1 MIQANLANTT
11 REPGTQQEADIS
23 RLATPALVLD
33 APVVRR
39 NIERLASYAASVG
52 INVRPHTKTHKS
64 HFLAQLQLESG
75 ASGIAVAKVSEAEKI
90 SEPNQDVLLAYP
102 PVGATRAGRLAALAR
117 DRTIRAAVDSLAAV
131 AATGEAAKSAGVT
144 IGLLVDLDVGLHRTG
159 VESPAAALAIAQA
172 IDKAPGLRLDGIM
185 IYPGHIMQPADEQKD
200 ALQRVD
206 DLVTETIELWSRH
219 GLAAAI
225 VSGGSTPTAYQSHLV
240 KSLTEIRPGT
250 YIFNDMNTV
259 DGGYCT
265 LDDCAARVIATVIS
279 DAVPGQIVIDA
290 GSKTLTSDL
299 NGWAPASGFG
309 HVVEY
314 PKARIGKLSEEHG
327 QVDVTACD
335 QKPAVGERV
344 TVIPNH
350 ICPCIN
356 LRDRLWWAESNEPLR
371 ELTVDAR
378 GLNQ

>member
-1 MIQANLANTT
+1 MIQANPANTT
-11 REPGTQQEADIS
+11 RESDTLQQSDIL
-23 RLATPALVLD
+23 RLPTPAVVLD

-39 NIERLASYAASVG
+39 NIERLASYAASVR

-64 HFLAQLQLESG
+64 HFLAHLQLEAG
-75 ASGIAVAKVSEAEKI
+75 ASGITVAKVSEAEKI

-102 PVGATRAGRLAALAR
+102 PVGATRADRLATLAR
-117 DRTIRAAVDSLAAV
+117 DRTVRAAVDSLAAV
-131 AATGEAAKSAGVT
+131 AAASKAAKSAGVT

-159 VESPAAALAIAQA
+159 VESPAATLAIAEA
-172 IDKAPGLRLDGIM
+172 IDKAPNIRLDGIM
-185 IYPGHIMQPADEQKD
+185 IYPGHIMQPASDQGAPLK
-200 ALQRVD
+200 AVD
-206 DLVTETIELWSRH
+206 DLLAETIQLWSQH
-219 GLAAAI
+219 GLSAPI

-240 KSLTEIRPGT
+240 KNLTEIRPGT

-265 LDDCAARVIATVIS
+265 LDDCAARIIATVIS
-279 DAVPGQIVIDA
+279 DATSGQIVIDA
-290 GSKTLTSDL
+290 GSKTLTMDL
-299 NGWAPASGFG
+299 NGWAPNSGYG
-309 HVVEY
+309 HIVEY
-314 PKARIGKLSEEHG
+314 PTARICKLSEEHG
-327 QVDVTACD
+327 QVDVSACT
-335 QKPAVGERV
+335 QKPTVGERV

-356 LRDRLWWAESNEPLR
+356 LRDRLWWAEPDEPLR